1 MRVLELFSGSGN
13 VSKAFRDS
21 GHEVFTIDANPKLK
35 PDYSTDLL
43 RWDLEGLPWKPD
55 VIWASPPCPCFS
67 VMAFSTH
74 WDSQG
79 RPKSVNAVRS
89 IGLVLATL
97 EIIDKLKPKYYFI
110 ENPVGMLRKMSFMQN
125 HIRVT
130 ADYCQYGEKLRK
142 PTDIFTNVENWQP
155 KRCHNGA
162 TCHPRTPR
170 GAKEGI
176 QGIPKG
182 MRAIIP
188 KKLAEEIVKVCEA
201 GNKTSKQKKL
211 T

>member
-1 MRVLELFSGSGN
+1 MKVLELFAGHKSISN
-13 VSKAFRDS
+13 AFKEA

-67 VMAFSTH
+67 VMTLGKN
-74 WDSQG
+74 WDIQG
-79 RPKSVNAVRS
+79 RPKTVGAVRS
-89 IGLVLATL
+89 MGLVLATL

-125 HIRVT
+125 HNRITV
-130 ADYCQYGEKLRK
+130 DYCQYGDTLRK
-142 PTDIFTNVENWQP
+142 STDLFTNVEGWKG

-162 TCHPRTPR
+162 TCHESAPR
-170 GAKEGI
+170 GAFSGLQGKKHKE
-176 QGIPKG
+176 
-182 MRAIIP
+182 RAIIP
-188 KKLAEEIVKVCEA
+188 KELAKEIVKICEK
-201 GNKTSKQKKL
+201 GYKTSTQYKL
-211 T
+211 